1 MKKAVDVPALRKV
14 YSPISQHEKETK
26 RSLVSP
32 PRPAES
38 LNMIAPN
45 LRHQMKLVDKKSSSV
60 GNYMKDFEVLK
71 ELGKGSYGQVFLV
84 KSVV

>member
-14 YSPISQHEKETK
+14 YSPITQQESK
-26 RSLVSP
+26 RSMVSP

-38 LNMIAPN
+38 LNIIAPN

-60 GNYMKDFEVLK
+60 GNSMKDFEVLK
-71 ELGKGSYGQVFLV
+71 ELGKGSYG
-84 KSVV
+84 